1 MDARDP
7 ATLPWH
13 DLAWLAAARRWIEGV
28 VAREGWDLSGPI
40 EQPHAVWWSTVL
52 RVPTADGPLWFKASQ
67 PDGAV
72 EIRLTS
78 MLAAIRPE
86 AIARIVASDAG
97 RGWMLSQDAGTRLR
111 EIGGERSAV
120 DRWADLLPSY
130 AELQIELAFR
140 REALFEL
147 GVPDHGLGVL
157 PAELRATLDEPD
169 TILLGQAN
177 GLTSVQREH
186 LVGDLP
192 AFGEL
197 CARLAAFGI
206 PETLQ
211 HDDLHDGNVGVHD
224 DGYVLFDWGD
234 SCISH
239 PFHTLAVTLRALAH
253 RHGWAPGGVEITRLR
268 DAYLEPW
275 QSFAPQRELVEVA
288 DLARRTGTIQRSL
301 AWRRMTRDMPP
312 GIRAEHVDTVA
323 YGLRLYLRDGPWG
336 SWDDGS
342 PE

>member
-52 RVPTADGPLWFKASQ
+52 RVPTADGPLWFKACQ

-120 DRWADLLPSY
+120 DRWADLLPSC
-130 AELQIELAFR
+130 AELQK
-140 REALFEL
+140 L
-147 GVPDHGLGVL
+147 G
-157 PAELRATLDEPD
+157 
-169 TILLGQAN
+169 
-177 GLTSVQREH
+177 
-186 LVGDLP
+186 
-192 AFGEL
+192 
-197 CARLAAFGI
+197 
-206 PETLQ
+206 
-211 HDDLHDGNVGVHD
+211 
-224 DGYVLFDWGD
+224 
-234 SCISH
+234 
-239 PFHTLAVTLRALAH
+239 
-253 RHGWAPGGVEITRLR
+253 
-268 DAYLEPW
+268 
-275 QSFAPQRELVEVA
+275 
-288 DLARRTGTIQRSL
+288 
-301 AWRRMTRDMPP
+301 
-312 GIRAEHVDTVA
+312 
-323 YGLRLYLRDGPWG
+323 
-336 SWDDGS
+336 
-342 PE
+342 